1 VFDERFPGDPC
12 CAAVRPCPRA
22 LTSDGCSS
30 QVACPH
36 STHRLRL
43 PKHLLGA
50 MADALGMGALHIGA
64 AARHADGT
72 RLHAGVRGVPACR
85 RATSPDAHAVRLLGI
100 QGRSPRRHGGGD
112 QRHPRPLCPPDRSA
126 GEAHG
131 DGELKDMKRSKRC
144 EPPRCPQAPR
154 LTPHPRSERAGAWSR
169 PCKCTRD
176 LAVRARRSTLVT
188 RSAAATRSLS
198 LQFNT
203 ARRPNTHIH
212 CFARRQRRP
221 RAPAAQELPLARC
234 GILAARRPD
243 LKHGSRR
250 RVSTSWQHR
259 TDQGEGER
267 GERPR

>member
-1 VFDERFPGDPC
+1 MV
-12 CAAVRPCPRA
+12 AVP
-22 LTSDGCSS
+22 
-30 QVACPH
+30 QVACPRP
-36 STHRLRL
+36 TRRLRL

-50 MADALGMGALHIGA
+50 MADVLGMGALHIGA

-85 RATSPDAHAVRLLGI
+85 RATSPDAHAVRLLGN

-112 QRHPRPLCPPDRSA
+112 QRHPHPLCPRRPVCGGGARRRRA
-126 GEAHG
+126 QGHE
-131 DGELKDMKRSKRC
+131 RSKRC

-188 RSAAATRSLS
+188 RSAAATRSTVPARQHGS
-198 LQFNT
+198 T
-203 ARRPNTHIH
+203 AELTSSSSHGDSG
-212 CFARRQRRP
+212 
-221 RAPAAQELPLARC
+221 AQEH
-234 GILAARRPD
+234 RRLRSSRWRGVATLRRDGQIPNMVQ
-243 LKHGSRR
+243 RR
-250 RVSTSWQHR
+250 RVSTSWHHR
-259 TDQGEGER
+259 KDQGGEKR